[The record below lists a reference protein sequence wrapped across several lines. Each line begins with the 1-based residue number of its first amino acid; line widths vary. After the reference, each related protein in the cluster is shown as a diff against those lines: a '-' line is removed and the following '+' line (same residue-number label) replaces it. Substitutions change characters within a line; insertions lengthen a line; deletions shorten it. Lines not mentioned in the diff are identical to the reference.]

1 MAKQPALVPCLHEF
15 DELRPWG
22 QRHRSRHQAVVGWGY
37 KPSADKARRFA
48 KRKGLPYVAVE
59 DGFVR
64 SWGLASQGYASHSL
78 VVDHRGIYYDA
89 SRPSDLEAMIE
100 YGDFHAGEQDRAEL
114 AMARLREQRLSKYN
128 HAPDSP
134 LPASNV
140 QRVLVVDQTR
150 GDASIIYGM
159 AGPHSFDAMLDY
171 ACVRHPDAEI
181 LIKAHPDVVA
191 GTKAGHLMQAG
202 HRERCRLLTDDINP
216 WALLDAVDAVH
227 VVTSQLGFEA
237 LLAGIPVTCHG
248 LPFYAGWGL
257 TDDRLACPRRQ
268 RRPSL
273 AWVFA
278 AAYLRYCRYANPYT
292 GQLSDLESTLDLLAD
307 QRRHI
312 ERGAGD
318 WQALGFSRWKQG
330 FVSNFLGPKASVR
343 HLAIGDRAATIR
355 PSADSGRAADTTRCL
370 VWGHQVH
377 AGNGCDKNAGT
388 RATPS
393 AHPSADRDGD
403 PTIACWTME
412 DGFLRSVGLGIDLHR
427 PLSLV
432 IDGSGIYYDPSQPS
446 DLEVLI
452 EGGEFPPALVS
463 RARRITQRLVAL
475 RLSKYNDSLDHDA
488 LTSSHDESP
497 QTLPA
502 APGQRILLVPGQVES
517 DASIRTGATMVTT
530 NAALLARVR
539 ELNPDAFIVYKPHP
553 DVTSGVRLGHDV
565 DAGSYDRCLPHA
577 NITALI
583 EHADEIHTMTSLTG
597 FEALLRGKPVTTYG
611 APFYAGWGLTRD
623 HATLPARRRRRAS
636 LEELVAA
643 ALILYP
649 HYVDPA
655 TGQPINVETAIT
667 LLDRRRQSTAR
678 VRLWQ
683 RAYRLY
689 RRTVE
694 GRR

>member
-1 MAKQPALVPCLHEF
+1 MAKQPALAPCLHEF
-15 DELRPWG
+15 EKLRPWV
-22 QRHRSRHQAVVGWGY
+22 QRHRWRHQAVVGWGY

-78 VVDHRGIYYDA
+78 VVDHSGIYYDA
-89 SRPSDLEAMIE
+89 SRPSDLETMIE
-100 YGDFHAGEQDRAEL
+100 HGDFRVGEHDRAEL

-128 HAPDSP
+128 HAPDMA
-134 LPASNV
+134 LPASRV

-150 GDASIIYGM
+150 GDASIAYGL
-159 AGPHSFDAMLDY
+159 ADEQSFNAMLDH
-171 ACVRHPDAEI
+171 ACTRHPDADI

-202 HRERCRLLTDDINP
+202 HRARCRLLTDDINP
-216 WALLDAVDAVH
+216 WALFDAVDAVH

-237 LLAGIPVTCHG
+237 LLAGLPVTCHG

-257 TDDRLACPRRQ
+257 TDDRLTCPRRQ

-273 AWVFA
+273 GWVFA

-292 GQLSDLESTLDLLAD
+292 GQLSDLEATLDLLTD

-312 ERGAGD
+312 ERGAGA
-318 WQALGFSRWKQG
+318 WRALGFSHWKRG
-330 FVSNFLGPKASVR
+330 FVGDFLGPKASVQ
-343 HLAIGDRAATIR
+343 HLASADATPTSIDPAATIR
-355 PSADSGRAADTTRCL
+355 PSPGSGQAAGTSRCL
-370 VWGHQVH
+370 VWGHQVRV
-377 AGNGCDKNAGT
+377 GSGCDKTAGT
-388 RATPS
+388 RA
-393 AHPSADRDGD
+393 HPSRRSGADRDGD
-403 PTIACWTME
+403 QTIACWTME
-412 DGFLRSVGLGIDLHR
+412 DGFLRSVGLGLDLHR

-446 DLEVLI
+446 DLEALI
-452 EGGEFPPALVS
+452 EGGEFSSTLVN
-463 RARRITQRLVAL
+463 RAHRITQRLVTL
-475 RLSKYNDSLDHDA
+475 KLSKYNDSFVHDA
-488 LTSSHDESP
+488 LTSF
-497 QTLPA
+497 PA
-502 APGQRILLVPGQVES
+502 APDQRILLVPGQVES
-517 DASIRTGATMVTT
+517 DASIRTGATMIAT

-553 DVTSGVRLGHDV
+553 DVTSGVRLGHDI
-565 DAGSYDRCLPHA
+565 AAENYDRCLPHA

-611 APFYAGWGLTRD
+611 VPFYAGWGLTRD
-623 HATLPARRRRRAS
+623 HATVPARRRRRAS
-636 LEELVAA
+636 LDELVAA

-667 LLDRRRQSTAR
+667 LLDRRRQGAAR

-689 RRTVE
+689 RRIVE